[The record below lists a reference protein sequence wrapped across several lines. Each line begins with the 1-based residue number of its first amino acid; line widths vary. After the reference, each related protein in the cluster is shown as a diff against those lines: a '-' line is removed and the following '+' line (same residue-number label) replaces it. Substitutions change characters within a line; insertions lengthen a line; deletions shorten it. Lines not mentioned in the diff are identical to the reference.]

1 MCQGTI
7 HDSLEIKFEEVGED
21 RLSATMPVSE
31 LTRQP
36 FGLLHGGASVVLAE
50 SLGSMASFLA
60 IDDGAMSVGI
70 EVNANHIRAARNG
83 QVKGV
88 AKPIHIGRSIHVWG
102 IEIANDSGELVCTA
116 RLTVSVREPKGLPT

>member
-1 MCQGTI
+1 MSIWKKTKSVAELNEMCQGTI

-60 IDDGAMSVGI
+60 IDDGAML
-70 EVNANHIRAARNG
+70 NHCASTNG
-83 QVKGV
+83 CQ
-88 AKPIHIGRSIHVWG
+88 PSFL
-102 IEIANDSGELVCTA
+102 LV
-116 RLTVSVREPKGLPT
+116 L